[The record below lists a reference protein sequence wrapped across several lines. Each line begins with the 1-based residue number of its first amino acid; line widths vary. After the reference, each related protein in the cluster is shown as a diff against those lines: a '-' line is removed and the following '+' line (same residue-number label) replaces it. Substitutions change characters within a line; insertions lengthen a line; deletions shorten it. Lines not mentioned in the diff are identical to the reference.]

1 MDCDL
6 NNIWTKAYEDVS
18 TYHMIDAFNKSECLI
33 YKGYK
38 IEKKDDVI
46 QVLKPLGE
54 YYTEISIDDYNQL
67 CSSGWKQGVLKL
79 VLRDCEELL
88 DEITNRIRLNTN
100 INTSEKEINKLKK
113 NREIVMNQYHKLA
126 KQINNN

>member
-18 TYHMIDAFNKSECLI
+18 TYHMIDTFNKSECLI

-54 YYTEISIDDYNQL
+54 YYTEISIDEYNQL
-67 CSSGWKQGVLKL
+67 CSSGWKQ
-79 VLRDCEELL
+79 
-88 DEITNRIRLNTN
+88 
-100 INTSEKEINKLKK
+100 
-113 NREIVMNQYHKLA
+113 
-126 KQINNN
+126 

>member
-18 TYHMIDAFNKSECLI
+18 TYHMIDTFNKSECLI

-46 QVLKPLGE
+46 KVLKPLGE

>member
-18 TYHMIDAFNKSECLI
+18 TYHMIDTFNKSECLI